1 MRIQGYFCNGLR
13 LIGLV
18 LAVSVSMTSFGCKK
32 NAGEK
37 VDQAVLFE
45 KSFTEGEPDLT
56 IEFPEEE
63 FAQAKELRKEKK
75 PGTAE
80 KLLLS
85 KLEVARKSSA
95 GTTKLGKYL
104 VRLNNVLFDQG
115 NDRDAI
121 KYGEIAQ
128 KIFYDQPLEKRPLA
142 PWFVNIH
149 SYLAMSYNRQLNYKE
164 AEKHF
169 KKAIQVSSNAPKA
182 EVSESW
188 MRLLYS
194 SLADVY
200 KAEGKKD
207 AELKVRE
214 RMFELYKIPIPKDTE
229 PKEDKDNS
237 SDSKDGSKK
246 GKKGKR

>member
-13 LIGLV
+13 VVGLV
-18 LAVSVSMTSFGCKK
+18 IAVSVSMTSFGCKK
-32 NAGEK
+32 TTGEK

-45 KSFTEGEPDLT
+45 KTFTEGEPDLT

-85 KLEVARKSSA
+85 KLEVARKSSV

-149 SYLAMSYNRQLNYKE
+149 SYLAMSYNRQLKYEE

-188 MRLLYS
+188 MKLLYS

-207 AELKVRE
+207 AEMKVRE
-214 RMFELYKIPIPKDTE
+214 RMFELYKIPIPKE
-229 PKEDKDNS
+229 PEKDKS
-237 SDSKDGSKK
+237 ADSKDSSKK